1 VSRLSSYSRSQPLGP
16 PVYDPF
22 SSATQ
27 DDPYDSYAAL
37 LEAAPVY
44 HNEERDFFAISRF
57 DDVQAAFRDWRT
69 FSSGQGVTV
78 DELLAI
84 TGPSMLTTDPP
95 RHDGLR
101 DVIKHVFRPRVIAA
115 LERAV
120 RRIAEGLLV
129 DVGPESEVDV
139 VAVLARRLPVLVI
152 CDLLGFPAADAP
164 TLKSWGD
171 AILERVP
178 DDDSTPKPA
187 REAAALMRA
196 YFEEQIG
203 ARRRRGADGD
213 DLVSVLLRGRV
224 DGGPLT
230 PDELI
235 GHCFLLFIAGNATT
249 AALIGN
255 GTLVL
260 AGYPDERA
268 RLVADPALGEQAVE
282 ELLRFESPV
291 QNMARATTREVGL
304 HGTTIPAGARVLLLI
319 GAANRDPR
327 SFPDPD
333 RLDLGRRIRRHVAF
347 GEGIHHCIGAPLAR
361 LEGRVALGSLVEL
374 YPDYEVVEVERFRDV
389 TERSLSRLTISTGLA
404 GRRTRA

>member
-1 VSRLSSYSRSQPLGP
+1 
-16 PVYDPF
+16 
-22 SSATQ
+22 
-27 DDPYDSYAAL
+27 
-37 LEAAPVY
+37 
-44 HNEERDFFAISRF
+44 
-57 DDVQAAFRDWRT
+57 
-69 FSSGQGVTV
+69 
-78 DELLAI
+78 
-84 TGPSMLTTDPP
+84 
-95 RHDGLR
+95 
-101 DVIKHVFRPRVIAA
+101 
-115 LERAV
+115 
-120 RRIAEGLLV
+120 
-129 DVGPESEVDV
+129 
-139 VAVLARRLPVLVI
+139 LPVLVI

>member
-1 VSRLSSYSRSQPLGP
+1 VSRLSSYSRSQLLGP
-16 PVYDPF
+16 SVYDPF

-27 DDPYDSYAAL
+27 DDPYESYAAL
-37 LEAAPVY
+37 LETAPVY
-44 HNEERDFFAISRF
+44 HNEERDFFALSRF
-57 DDVQAAFRDWRT
+57 DDVQAGFRDWRT
-69 FSSGQGVTV
+69 FSSARGVTV

-84 TGPSMLTTDPP
+84 TGPSMLTIDPP

-101 DVIKHVFRPRVIAA
+101 DVIKHVFRPPAIAA
-115 LERAV
+115 LEPGV
-120 RRIAEGLLV
+120 RRIVGGLLA
-129 DVGPESEVDV
+129 DVGPESEIDV

-152 CDLLGFPAADAP
+152 CELLGFPAVDAP

-196 YFEEQIG
+196 YFEEQI
-203 ARRRRGADGD
+203 ADRRRGGVDGD
-213 DLVSVLLRGRV
+213 DLVSVLLRGRI

-230 PDELI
+230 PEELI
-235 GHCFLLFIAGNATT
+235 GHCFVLFIAGNATT
-249 AALIGN
+249 SALIGN

-260 AGYPDERA
+260 ARHPHERA
-268 RLVADPALGEQAVE
+268 RLAADPALGEPAVE

-291 QNMARATTREVGL
+291 QNMGRTTTRDVEL

-319 GAANRDPR
+319 GAANRDPGA
-327 SFPDPD
+327 FDDPG
-333 RLDLGRRIRRHVAF
+333 RLDLGRRIRRHLAF

-361 LEGRVALGSLVEL
+361 LEGRVALGTLVEL
-374 YPDYEVVEVERFRDV
+374 YPDYEVSEVERFRDV
-389 TERSLSRLTISTGLA
+389 TERSLSRLLINTG
-404 GRRTRA
+404 RTGARSRA